1 MTRLQTLAT
10 LGFVG
15 LLGACA
21 IGSPPGFSDGSTW
34 TLPLVDPL
42 ADGRLLTPVW
52 VDGKGPFLFVIDPET
67 RVSVVDGEVFARAG
81 IPLKPAARVQDQT
94 DTTHPTFGMTLPNVR
109 IGDLHISLLYAVT
122 WGRNMFDADG
132 RRIYGVLG
140 RDVIADSLVFGV
152 DRERG
157 IAWLKTQE
165 AFSAPPG
172 AREVDYF
179 KGVERTSVVNDLL
192 KTTINGK
199 TYDLAVD
206 FGRTQ
211 STLRPKHWDE
221 AALDKQP
228 ASFTMID
235 HVGAHRDIDTVGFA
249 AHVDAQGVARDHV
262 GFVKFDDKRWLDNGE
277 LEGTL
282 GLDFF
287 QPYAIA
293 ADWHHARFY
302 LTPREASPS
311 ERTLRLGR
319 WGAVMDRC
327 PNAGCATVSLG
338 GDANAPELQVARDM
352 IAVHLP
358 LEVTIAATSATGQR
372 LPTLTA
378 NLASGLPGLQVP
390 IDTRYSGATLE
401 VIDASPFPVA
411 CESPAQCVITEQP
424 PQP

>member
-10 LGFVG
+10 LGFAS

-21 IGSPPGFSDGSTW
+21 IGSPPGFSEGSTW
-34 TLPLVDPL
+34 TFPLVDPL
-42 ADGRLLTPVW
+42 ADGKLLTPVW
-52 VDGKGPFLFVIDPET
+52 VDGKGPFLFAIDPET

-81 IPLKPAARVQDQT
+81 IPLKPAARVRDQN
-94 DTTHPTFGMTLPNVR
+94 DTTHPTFGISLPNVK
-109 IGDLHISLLYAVT
+109 IGDLQISLLYAVT

-132 RRIYGVLG
+132 RRIYGVIG
-140 RDVIADSLVFGV
+140 RDVIADSLVFGF

-165 AFSAPPG
+165 AFTPPTG
-172 AREVDYF
+172 AREVHYS
-179 KGVERTSVVNDLL
+179 KGVERVSVVNDLV

-211 STLRPKHWDE
+211 STLRAEHWAE
-221 AALDKQP
+221 AGLESQP

-235 HVGAHRDIDTVGFA
+235 QVGAHRDIDTVGFA
-249 AHVDAQGVARDHV
+249 AHVDAQGVARDHL
-262 GFVKFDDKRWLDNGE
+262 GFVKFGDKRWLDNGE

-282 GLDFF
+282 GLDLFRPF
-287 QPYAIA
+287 AIA
-293 ADWHHARFY
+293 ADWHHERFY
-302 LTPREASPS
+302 LTPREASPA

-327 PNAGCATVSLG
+327 PNAGCAAVSLG
-338 GDANAPELQVARDM
+338 GDANAPELQVVRDP
-352 IAVHLP
+352 IAMRLP
-358 LEVTIAATSATGQR
+358 LEITIAATSPTGEH

-378 NLASGLPGLQVP
+378 NLASEVPGLHVP
-390 IDTRYSGATLE
+390 VDTRYIGATLE
-401 VIDASPFPVA
+401 VIDASPFPIA
-411 CESPAQCVITEQP
+411 CESPAQCVIAEQP
-424 PQP
+424 PRP

>member
-1 MTRLQTLAT
+1 MTRFQTFAA

-21 IGSPPGFSDGSTW
+21 IGSPPGFSEGSTW
-34 TLPLVDPL
+34 TFPLVDPL
-42 ADGRLLTPVW
+42 ADGKLVTPVW
-52 VDGKGPFLFVIDPET
+52 VDGKGPYLFAIDPET

-94 DTTHPTFGMTLPNVR
+94 DTTHPTFGRSLPNVK
-109 IGDLHISLLYAVT
+109 IGDLEISLLYAVT

-132 RRIYGVLG
+132 RRIYGVIG

-157 IAWLKTQE
+157 IAWLSTQE
-165 AFSAPPG
+165 AFKAPTG
-172 AREVDYF
+172 ARELDYH
-179 KGVERTSVVNDLL
+179 KGVERVSVVNDLV

-206 FGRTQ
+206 LGRTQ
-211 STLRPKHWDE
+211 SSLRPGHWAE
-221 AALDKQP
+221 AGLEPQP

-235 HVGAHRDIDTVGFA
+235 QVGAHRDVDTVGLA
-249 AHVDAQGVARDHV
+249 PHVDAQGVARDHV
-262 GFVKFDDKRWLDNGE
+262 GFVKFEDKRWLDNGE

-287 QPYAIA
+287 RPFAIV
-293 ADWHHARFY
+293 ADWQHEKLY
-302 LTPREASPS
+302 LTPREASPA

-319 WGAVMDRC
+319 WGAVIDRC
-327 PNAGCATVSLG
+327 PDAGCARVALG
-338 GDANAPELQVARDM
+338 GDPNAPELQVVRDP
-352 IAVHLP
+352 IAIRLP
-358 LEVTIAATSATGQR
+358 LEVTIAATSPSGER
-372 LPTLTA
+372 LPTLTV
-378 NLASGLPGLQVP
+378 NLPSGAPGLSAP
-390 IDTRYSGATLE
+390 IDTGYTGATLE

-411 CESPAQCVITEQP
+411 CESPGPCVISEQP
-424 PQP
+424 PRP